1 MRLVFFGLSISSSW
15 GNGHATCYR
24 GLLKALHDRGHSAV
38 FYERRTE
45 WYDSNCDLPA
55 APYCD
60 IRRYQTW
67 PPPDAAAAAA
77 AADVVVLGSLAGDG
91 RAIAGWLPG
100 RTAALLV
107 YYDIDTPKT
116 LTAFAREGAAAYL
129 SPRQLPAFDLVLSFA
144 GGPVLD
150 ELRRW
155 GARRPEAFYCAVD
168 PALHRPAEPV
178 AAYRCDLGFLGTL
191 DPDRRAAMAELFTA
205 PARARPQRR
214 FVFAGPDGGASDWPP
229 NVGRFGH
236 VNPGEHAA
244 YYSSCDWQLNLT
256 REEMQRWG
264 WSPSVRLF
272 EAAACGAP
280 LISDRW
286 EGIEDVLRPDAE
298 VLLAGRREDVLSALD
313 LAPEARRAL
322 ARAARARVLAGHTYA
337 HRAARLEAL
346 VAALGVPAARPPA
359 PVIGGPGD
367 RVTG

>member
-24 GLLKALHDRGHSAV
+24 GLLKALNDRGHSAV

-60 IRRYQTW
+60 IRRYRTW
-67 PPPDAAAAAA
+67 PPPDAAAAA

-155 GARRPEAFYCAVD
+155 G
-168 PALHRPAEPV
+168 
-178 AAYRCDLGFLGTL
+178 
-191 DPDRRAAMAELFTA
+191 
-205 PARARPQRR
+205 
-214 FVFAGPDGGASDWPP
+214 
-229 NVGRFGH
+229 
-236 VNPGEHAA
+236 
-244 YYSSCDWQLNLT
+244 
-256 REEMQRWG
+256 
-264 WSPSVRLF
+264 
-272 EAAACGAP
+272 
-280 LISDRW
+280 
-286 EGIEDVLRPDAE
+286 
-298 VLLAGRREDVLSALD
+298 
-313 LAPEARRAL
+313 
-322 ARAARARVLAGHTYA
+322 RAARRRSTAPSIPPCTARPSRPRPTAAIWGSWARSIPTGGRRWPSCSPPRPWPARSAASSSPGRTAG
-337 HRAARLEAL
+337 RATGRRTWGASATSTP
-346 VAALGVPAARPPA
+346 GSTPPTTPAA
-359 PVIGGPGD
+359 
-367 RVTG
+367 TGSST

>member
-67 PPPDAAAAAA
+67 PPPDAAAAVA

-129 SPRQLPAFDLVLSFA
+129 SPRQLPAFDLVLSSST
-144 GGPVLD
+144 GPVRSAASSSPVRTGGRATG
-150 ELRRW
+150 RRTW
-155 GARRPEAFYCAVD
+155 GASATSTP
-168 PALHRPAEPV
+168 
-178 AAYRCDLGFLGTL
+178 GST
-191 DPDRRAAMAELFTA
+191 
-205 PARARPQRR
+205 
-214 FVFAGPDGGASDWPP
+214 PP
-229 NVGRFGH
+229 
-236 VNPGEHAA
+236 
-244 YYSSCDWQLNLT
+244 T
-256 REEMQRWG
+256 
-264 WSPSVRLF
+264 
-272 EAAACGAP
+272 
-280 LISDRW
+280 
-286 EGIEDVLRPDAE
+286 
-298 VLLAGRREDVLSALD
+298 
-313 LAPEARRAL
+313 
-322 ARAARARVLAGHTYA
+322 T
-337 HRAARLEAL
+337 
-346 VAALGVPAARPPA
+346 PAA
-359 PVIGGPGD
+359 
-367 RVTG
+367 TGSST